1 MDLMRSDF
9 LQDGMVDVMGR
20 YMTRLSKR
28 QQIVASNL
36 ANIDTPGY
44 STQDVSFNATMQ
56 ELMAEEALPLR
67 VTRPDHFAMGELR
80 FTPQEPEVFEVQ
92 NLPVRADGNNVD
104 LDREMLKLGE
114 TSFGYSMMAQLLR
127 GKFRTL
133 SSSINDGRT
142 G

>member
-1 MDLMRSDF
+1 MDWMKSGF
-9 LQDGMVDVMGR
+9 PQDSMVDVMGR

-28 QQIVASNL
+28 QQIVSSNL

-44 STQDVSFNATMQ
+44 PTKDVSFHATIQ
-56 ELMAEEALPLR
+56 ELMADEPIPLR
-67 VTRPDHFAMGELR
+67 VTRPEHISLGELR
-80 FTPQEPEVFEVQ
+80 FAPQEPEVFEVQ

-133 SSSINDGRT
+133 SSSINDGRM

>member
-1 MDLMRSDF
+1 MNSDF
-9 LQDGMVDVMGR
+9 PQDVMVDVMGR

-28 QQIVASNL
+28 QQIVSSNL

-44 STQDVSFNATMQ
+44 STKDVSFHATMQ
-56 ELMAEEALPLR
+56 ELLADEPMPLR
-67 VTRPDHFAMGELR
+67 VTRPEHMAMGELR

-104 LDREMLKLGE
+104 LDREMLKLSE

-133 SSSINDGRT
+133 LSSINEGRT

>member
-1 MDLMRSDF
+1 MNVFGDKSIETITGWLH
-9 LQDGMVDVMGR
+9 G
-20 YMTRLSKR
+20 LSSR
-28 QQIVASNL
+28 QEAISNNI

-44 STQDVSFNATMQ
+44 STKDVSFHATMQ
-56 ELMAEEALPLR
+56 ELMADEPIPLR
-67 VTRPDHFAMGELR
+67 VTRPEHIALGELR
-80 FTPQEPEVFEVQ
+80 FAPQEPEVFEVQ
-92 NLPVRADGNNVD
+92 NLPVHADGNNVD